1 MARKYLQ
8 VGLVGSAGLSHT
20 LLHAQSALPICTQC
34 HAERVSADKSNILII
49 YRTVLIHVYPFC
61 RTFEAI
67 VAYCNSYRDL
77 IPLSFVLGF
86 YVSIVMTRWWNQ
98 YTSIPWP
105 DPIAVFVSS
114 NVHGQDERGRVM
126 RRTIMRYVCLCLTMV
141 LANVSPRVKK
151 RFPGL
156 NNLVEAGLL
165 NENERTIIETM
176 NKSFPRPSKHWLPI
190 VWAAS
195 IITRARKEVSL
206 IY

>member
-1 MARKYLQ
+1 MAWKYLQ
-8 VGLVGSAGLSHT
+8 VGLAGSARISHT
-20 LLHAQSALPICTQC
+20 ILHAQSVISLCTQC
-34 HAERVSADKSNILII
+34 RAERVNLIYYTIRWCTIL
-49 YRTVLIHVYPFC
+49 TPPPSC

-151 RFPGL
+151 RFPQL
-156 NNLVEAGLL
+156 TNLVEAGLL

-195 IITRARKEVSL
+195 IITRARKEVSRN
-206 IY
+206 